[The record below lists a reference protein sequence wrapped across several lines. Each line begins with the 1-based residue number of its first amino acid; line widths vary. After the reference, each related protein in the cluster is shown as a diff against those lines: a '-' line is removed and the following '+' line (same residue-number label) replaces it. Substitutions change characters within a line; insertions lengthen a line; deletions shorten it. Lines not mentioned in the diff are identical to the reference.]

1 MSSDISSIKD
11 LFSKILLQ
19 WYDPAARPMPWKGET
34 DPYKIWISE
43 VILQQTRVEQGWEY
57 YKRFVEKYPDVFQL
71 ATAPQEDVLKIW
83 QGLGYYSRAR
93 NLHKGAQQIV
103 ENYKGI
109 FPPDLKLIQSI
120 SSIGPYTAAAIASFA
135 YALPY
140 AVVDGNVIR
149 LLSRLFGI
157 TEPFDTTTG
166 QKLFRELAQEL
177 FDHENPAIFNQAI
190 MDFGATL
197 CTPAIPKCRECPFQ
211 VHCIALNTGKINELP
226 VKSKKIKKRDR
237 FFNYLVLEHTGK
249 IFVQE
254 RKEKDVYSGMYEFIL
269 QESEGQLTPGDEELM
284 IEKVT
289 GAKQKF
295 QKTELKKAHILTHQ
309 RLHVNF
315 YFVKLEDKPK
325 IPFGNWLEKQSLKSL
340 PVPKFIH
347 DYLPHIVGK

>member
-1 MSSDISSIKD
+1 MSSDTSSIKV
-11 LFSKILLQ
+11 LFKKILLR
-19 WYDPAARPMPWKGET
+19 WYDPEARPMPWKGET
-34 DPYKIWISE
+34 DQYKIWISE

-57 YKRFVEKYPDVFQL
+57 YMRFIDKYPDVSDL
-71 ATAPQEDVLKIW
+71 AHAPQDDVLKLW

-93 NLHKGAQQIV
+93 NLHKGAKQIV
-103 ENYKGI
+103 EKHNGQI
-109 FPPDLKLIQSI
+109 PADLKLILDI

-135 YALPY
+135 FGLPH
-140 AVVDGNVIR
+140 AVLDGNVIR
-149 LLSRLFGI
+149 IISRIFGI
-157 TEPFDTTTG
+157 WEAFDTTPG
-166 QKLFRELAQEL
+166 LKLFRELAQGL
-177 FDHENPAIFNQAI
+177 MDMDQPAIYNQAI
-190 MDFGATL
+190 MDFGATV
-197 CTPAIPKCRECPFQ
+197 CTPALPKCPGCPFQ
-211 VHCIALNTGKINELP
+211 VHCFALNTGKINELP

-237 FFNYLVLEHTGK
+237 FFNYLVLEHSGK

-315 YFVKLEDKPK
+315 YFVKLEDKPE
-325 IPFGNWLEKQSLKSL
+325 IPFGNWLEKESLKSL

-347 DYLPHIVGK
+347 DYLPHIPEK